1 MAQIQIREADG
12 IRGASGRR
20 YAFAALLG
28 MPFRLV
34 FPHDAACG
42 DVVGE
47 PVERID
53 AEAAVLQKDSE
64 HVGAEDD
71 ARRVL
76 LMGGDVVRHE
86 LFQFGNVQPRVRIVS
101 FGLALRRQQRADR
114 IVCVPKIHY

>member
-20 YAFAALLG
+20 HAFAAFLA

-34 FPHDAACG
+34 FPHDSARCYM
-42 DVVGE
+42 VGE

-53 AEAAVLQKDSE
+53 AKLSILQKNLE

-71 ARRVL
+71 ARFVL
-76 LMGGDVVRHE
+76 LMGNDIVRHE
-86 LFQFGNVQPRVRIVS
+86 FLKLGDGQACVRIVS
-101 FGLALRRQQRADR
+101 FGLALRHQQRADGV
-114 IVCVPKIHY
+114 VCVPKIHF